1 MFCRYNIHYS
11 LPSILEF
18 KHMLPCK
25 KTKAYL
31 KMEAKCKLANHEKN
45 PKKDVLVV
53 NSKISKKNPSNHD
66 TVKKVLHDC

>member
-1 MFCRYNIHYS
+1 
-11 LPSILEF
+11 
-18 KHMLPCK
+18 MLPCK